1 MLWESK
7 EVTVTAVPGPLS
19 GCVSWDSLSQAAL
32 QSWGWKLSSSS
43 LLFLRRVL
51 ATSYLSRTPL
61 CAPSFLWVCYQC
73 LLEPR
78 TLPDTWQVPRQD
90 LGRQPTLLFLFL
102 NSLQLLSLPY
112 TCARACAR
120 ACAHTHTESQLSPF
134 SLWGVCVHRH
144 VLTLTKHQAPVG
156 KRVRRA
162 SCPSPAVQVSME
174 PLVCWALLPWFPL
187 DS

>member
-1 MLWESK
+1 MLWDSK

-120 ACAHTHTESQLSPF
+120 ARTHTHTQSLNCLLSPCGVCACTDMY
-134 SLWGVCVHRH
+134 SLWPNIKRLWASVSVVLPVHPLLYR
-144 VLTLTKHQAPVG
+144 
-156 KRVRRA
+156 
-162 SCPSPAVQVSME
+162 CPWSLLFAELSSPDF
-174 PLVCWALLPWFPL
+174 L
-187 DS
+187 